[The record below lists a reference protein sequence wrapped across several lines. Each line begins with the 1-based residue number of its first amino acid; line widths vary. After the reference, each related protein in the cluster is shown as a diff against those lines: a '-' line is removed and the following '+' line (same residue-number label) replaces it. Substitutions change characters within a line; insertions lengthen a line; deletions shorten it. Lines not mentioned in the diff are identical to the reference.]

1 MGVMRKAES
10 GVERAFQGM
19 FGRRA
24 KVNVKPVELAHKL
37 VKEMEDGRVSALS
50 RIYVPH
56 EFTVYL
62 CPQDWARY
70 EPHQESLARQLQNHL
85 LRHARNEGYSMRKPP
100 VVRLQLDRDLKRGQF
115 GIGAIG
121 PELSPQVDDDWGLL
135 PPAASA
141 AAAPTGV
148 VESVSFPF
156 RTSASAEGQGLS
168 DRVETLVCLRQ
179 GKRVQ
184 EFAKSRVLIGRA
196 EEADFRVDDPNASRR
211 HAVLLWD
218 RGRLYLRDLGS
229 TNGTYVNGRVV
240 TSASVRFGDVISV
253 GSTQITVECN

>member
-85 LRHARNEGYSMRKPP
+85 LRHARNEGYSMRKPRCTAAVGP
-100 VVRLQLDRDLKRGQF
+100 RSEARAVRNWCHRA
-115 GIGAIG
+115 GA
-121 PELSPQVDDDWGLL
+121 V
-135 PPAASA
+135 AA
-141 AAAPTGV
+141 
-148 VESVSFPF
+148 
-156 RTSASAEGQGLS
+156 
-168 DRVETLVCLRQ
+168 
-179 GKRVQ
+179 
-184 EFAKSRVLIGRA
+184 GR
-196 EEADFRVDDPNASRR
+196 
-211 HAVLLWD
+211 
-218 RGRLYLRDLGS
+218 
-229 TNGTYVNGRVV
+229 
-240 TSASVRFGDVISV
+240 
-253 GSTQITVECN
+253 